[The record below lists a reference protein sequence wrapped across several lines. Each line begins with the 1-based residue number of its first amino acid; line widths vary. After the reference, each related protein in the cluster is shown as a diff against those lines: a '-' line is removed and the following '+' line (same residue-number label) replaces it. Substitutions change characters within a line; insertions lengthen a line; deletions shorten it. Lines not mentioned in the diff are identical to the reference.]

1 MILLLLIIYK
11 STSLRVLKV
20 DVSKKPVYDE
30 EYKWFKAVSREQH
43 YSVKLY
49 ALKPLPSRF
58 FLI

>member
-30 EYKWFKAVSREQH
+30 EYEQ
-43 YSVKLY
+43 VV
-49 ALKPLPSRF
+49 
-58 FLI
+58 